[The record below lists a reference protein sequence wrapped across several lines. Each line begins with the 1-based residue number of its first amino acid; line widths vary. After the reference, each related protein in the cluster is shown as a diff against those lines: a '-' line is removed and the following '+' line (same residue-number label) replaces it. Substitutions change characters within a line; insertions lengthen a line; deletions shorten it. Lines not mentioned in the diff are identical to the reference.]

1 MLQICNNILFYEQ
14 NITKT
19 MHQAIITLIAK
30 KGDLNQLKYWRPIS
44 LLSVDY
50 KILTK
55 ILSNRLKTILPHII
69 SEEQNCSVP
78 RRTIFNNLFLIRDT
92 IKFSKEKN
100 IKFYLLQID
109 QEKAFDKVD
118 HDFLYK
124 TMEKMGFWNTFI
136 KFIQILYKNNTSI
149 IINNDFL
156 SPPCTFAERIKARL
170 PTITT
175 ALCNTGRSYNLKC
188 KPKQKH

>member
-1 MLQICNNILFYEQ
+1 
-14 NITKT
+14 
-19 MHQAIITLIAK
+19 MHQAIITIIAK
-30 KGDLNQLKYWRPIS
+30 KGDLNQQKYWRPIS

-100 IKFYLLQID
+100 IKFFLLHIV

-118 HDFLYK
+118 HEFLYK
-124 TMEKMGFWNTFI
+124 TMEKMGFSNTFI
-136 KFIQILYKNNTSI
+136 KLI
-149 IINNDFL
+149 
-156 SPPCTFAERIKARL
+156 
-170 PTITT
+170 
-175 ALCNTGRSYNLKC
+175 
-188 KPKQKH
+188 

>member
-1 MLQICNNILFYEQ
+1 
-14 NITKT
+14 
-19 MHQAIITLIAK
+19 MHQAIITIIAK
-30 KGDLNQLKYWRPIS
+30 KGDLNQQKYWRPIS

-100 IKFYLLQID
+100 IKFYLSQID

-149 IINNDFL
+149 IINNGFVSPLVHLRRGLKQGCPL
-156 SPPCTFAERIKARL
+156 SL
-170 PTITT
+170 P
-175 ALCNTGRSYNLKC
+175 L
-188 KPKQKH
+188 